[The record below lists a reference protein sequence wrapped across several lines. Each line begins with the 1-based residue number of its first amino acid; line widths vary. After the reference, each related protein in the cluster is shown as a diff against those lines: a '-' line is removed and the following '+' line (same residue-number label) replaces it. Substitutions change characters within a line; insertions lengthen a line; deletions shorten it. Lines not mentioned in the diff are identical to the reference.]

1 MAEPASLL
9 ALAVEYGPWGFVLM
23 MAYGIVWALRTGE
36 LVLKSQYKLVEDS
49 MNQWKDIALRS
60 IDTTEEGSKA
70 LKRVLQTAQDIEQL
84 REFLMNQ
91 NQPPPGNT
99 K

>member
-1 MAEPASLL
+1 
-9 ALAVEYGPWGFVLM
+9 M

-49 MNQWKDIALRS
+49 MNQWKEIALHS